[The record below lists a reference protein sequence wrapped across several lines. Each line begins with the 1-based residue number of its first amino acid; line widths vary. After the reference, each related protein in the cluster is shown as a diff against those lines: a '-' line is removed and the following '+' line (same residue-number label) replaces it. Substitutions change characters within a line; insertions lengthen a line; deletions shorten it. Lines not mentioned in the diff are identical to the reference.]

1 MPCRSSRRGSAPD
14 GAGQAAH
21 VQMCGSR
28 HPATLNIVT
37 FEGLREIAMA
47 LPEVEEG
54 TSWGTPAFKVRKKMI
69 CRIHDKLG
77 DVLVVRIDMADKE
90 YLIGARPD
98 VYFNLPHY
106 DGYPAVLVR
115 LPAVEGDELRRLLTA
130 AWRFVAPPKL
140 VRAQGA

>member
-1 MPCRSSRRGSAPD
+1 M
-14 GAGQAAH
+14 
-21 VQMCGSR
+21 
-28 HPATLNIVT
+28 T
-37 FEGLREIAMA
+37 FEGLRAIAMA

-69 CRIHDKLG
+69 CRIHDKLS
-77 DVLVVRIDMADKE
+77 DVLVVRIDMADRE

-98 VYFNLPHY
+98 VYFTLPHY

-115 LPAVEGDELRRLLTA
+115 LSAVDGDELRRLLTA

-140 VRAQGA
+140 VASLDARG

>member
-1 MPCRSSRRGSAPD
+1 M
-14 GAGQAAH
+14 
-21 VQMCGSR
+21 
-28 HPATLNIVT
+28 T
-37 FEGLREIAMA
+37 FETLREVALA

-115 LPAVEGDELRRLLTA
+115 LSVIDRDERGRLLAA

-140 VRAQGA
+140 ARAQGA